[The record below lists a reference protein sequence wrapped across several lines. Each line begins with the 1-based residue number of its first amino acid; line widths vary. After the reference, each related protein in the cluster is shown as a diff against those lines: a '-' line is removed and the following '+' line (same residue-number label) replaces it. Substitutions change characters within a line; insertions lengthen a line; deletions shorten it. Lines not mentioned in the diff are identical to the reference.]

1 MQESRD
7 SNQKVNILNLA
18 PLGFWSQLD
27 KVNIS
32 TFALQGF
39 GGLFVEMNNTIKR
52 QAIGQG
58 VQGLYLSNYTTF
70 NLMCK
75 TIQVSE

>member
-1 MQESRD
+1 
-7 SNQKVNILNLA
+7 LA

-39 GGLFVEMNNTIKR
+39 GGLFIEMNNTIKM

-58 VQGLYLSNYTTF
+58 VQGLYLSNYSTF
-70 NLMCK
+70 NHICK
-75 TIQVSE
+75 NIQL